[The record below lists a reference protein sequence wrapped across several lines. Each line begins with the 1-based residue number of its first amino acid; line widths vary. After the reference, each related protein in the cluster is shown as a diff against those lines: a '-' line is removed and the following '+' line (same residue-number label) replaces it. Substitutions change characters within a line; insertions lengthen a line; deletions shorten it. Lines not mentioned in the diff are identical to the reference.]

1 MNSTYII
8 DDIDTIDL
16 SNITIDTSSLSLG
29 VNGTNWGDFV
39 INNNVNYA
47 SEGVKISGTGIEM
60 DEDADIKI
68 GERSLM
74 KTLDAI
80 NERLAIVERNLKLE
94 EEFAELKELGE
105 QYRKLEQELKERMTT
120 WDLLASRQDS

>member
-8 DDIDTIDL
+8 DDIDTIDF
-16 SNITIDTSSLSLG
+16 SNITIDTSSSLSLG
-29 VNGTNWGDFV
+29 ANGTNWDSFV
-39 INNNVNYA
+39 INPSVSPSPN
-47 SEGVKISGTGIEM
+47 VKISGAGLEM
-60 DEDADIKI
+60 DESCDIQI

-74 KTLDAI
+74 KTLDQI

-94 EEFAELKELGE
+94 EEFSELKELGE

>member
-1 MNSTYII
+1 MSSTYII

-47 SEGVKISGTGIEM
+47 SAGVKISGTGIEM
-60 DEDADIKI
+60 DEGCDIQI

-120 WDLLASRQDS
+120 WDLLASNQDS

>member
-1 MNSTYII
+1 MTSTYII
-8 DDIDTIDL
+8 DNIGTIDY
-16 SNITIDTSSLSLG
+16 SNITLDTSSLSLG

-47 SEGVKISGTGIEM
+47 SAGVKISGTGIEM
-60 DEDADIKI
+60 DEGCDIQI

>member
-60 DEDADIKI
+60 DEGCDIQI

>member
-1 MNSTYII
+1 MSSTYII

-29 VNGTNWGDFV
+29 ANGTSWDSFI
-39 INNNVNYA
+39 INTSVNA
-47 SEGVKISGTGIEM
+47 TPEVKISNTGIEM
-60 DEDADIKI
+60 TEDADIKI

-105 QYRKLEQELKERMTT
+105 QYRKLEQELKERMKT
-120 WDLLASRQDS
+120 WDLLASHQDS

>member
-1 MNSTYII
+1 MTSTYII

-47 SEGVKISGTGIEM
+47 SAGVKISGTGIEM
-60 DEDADIKI
+60 DEGCDIQI

-74 KTLDAI
+74 KTLDQI

-120 WDLLASRQDS
+120 WDLLVSRPDS

>member
-1 MNSTYII
+1 MSSTYII

-29 VNGTNWGDFV
+29 ANGTSWDSFI
-39 INNNVNYA
+39 INTSVNTTP
-47 SEGVKISGTGIEM
+47 EVKISNTGIEM
-60 DEDADIKI
+60 TEDADIKI

-105 QYRKLEQELKERMTT
+105 QYRKLEQELKERMKT

>member
-1 MNSTYII
+1 MTSTYII

-47 SEGVKISGTGIEM
+47 SAGVKISGTGIEM
-60 DEDADIKI
+60 DEGCDIQI

-74 KTLDAI
+74 KTLDQI

-94 EEFAELKELGE
+94 EEFAELRELGE
-105 QYRKLEQELKERMTT
+105 QYRKLEQELKERMIT

>member
-1 MNSTYII
+1 MSSTYII

-29 VNGTNWGDFV
+29 ANGTSWDSFI
-39 INNNVNYA
+39 INTSVNTTP
-47 SEGVKISGTGIEM
+47 EVKISNTGIEM
-60 DEDADIKI
+60 TEDADIKI

-94 EEFAELKELGE
+94 EEFDELKELGE

>member
-16 SNITIDTSSLSLG
+16 SNLTLDTSSLSLG
-29 VNGTNWGDFV
+29 ANGTNWDSFV
-39 INNNVNYA
+39 INPSVSTSPN
-47 SEGVKISGTGIEM
+47 VKISGTGLEM
-60 DEDADIKI
+60 DEGCDIQI

-74 KTLDAI
+74 KTLDQI

-94 EEFAELKELGE
+94 EQFAELKELGE

>member
-1 MNSTYII
+1 MSSTYII

-29 VNGTNWGDFV
+29 ANGTSWDSFI
-39 INNNVNYA
+39 INTSFNTTP
-47 SEGVKISGTGIEM
+47 EVKISNTGIEM
-60 DEDADIKI
+60 TEDADIKI

>member
-1 MNSTYII
+1 MTSTYII

-60 DEDADIKI
+60 DEGCDIQI

-74 KTLDAI
+74 KTLDQI